1 MTAGIAFTLMV
12 LAAVLSYW
20 QSGESGLL
28 LAAPVLAVGAAA
40 TLRQMRQQAA
50 DLDGKIAA
58 AQLAAQEVG
67 TEIGQLRDAV
77 QAREPDKRVMTDE
90 ERAKLTTLTA
100 RQKTQREILTS
111 LLEEKQALT
120 EDLAAAEA
128 AESGFFEFISLMF
141 SDSGVIL
148 VSWQNFLLA
157 LAETLPAASLALLLA
172 VAVIFLQSFKIIS
185 RDLKFVY
192 GYR

>member
-1 MTAGIAFTLMV
+1 MTGGIAFTLMV
-12 LAAVLSYW
+12 LSAVLSYW

-128 AESGFFEFISLMF
+128 ANEAARVAPDP
-141 SDSGVIL
+141 SDAGPD
-148 VSWQNFLLA
+148 A
-157 LAETLPAASLALLLA
+157 AASGHVSRWSIRRRGQA
-172 VAVIFLQSFKIIS
+172 IS
-185 RDLKFVY
+185 AWSSSPSGQRRSRCRRD
-192 GYR
+192 GRSHGAIRRS